1 MINMVESYLF
11 QIWGD
16 RLFLFI
22 VCLKG
27 WGPGSGVWGNKW
39 LLKMVEGVC
48 AIYVS

>member
-1 MINMVESYLF
+1 MINMMETYLF

-22 VCLKG
+22 GCLKG
-27 WGPGSGVWGNKW
+27 WGPGSGVLGNNW
-39 LLKMVEGVC
+39 LLNMVERVC